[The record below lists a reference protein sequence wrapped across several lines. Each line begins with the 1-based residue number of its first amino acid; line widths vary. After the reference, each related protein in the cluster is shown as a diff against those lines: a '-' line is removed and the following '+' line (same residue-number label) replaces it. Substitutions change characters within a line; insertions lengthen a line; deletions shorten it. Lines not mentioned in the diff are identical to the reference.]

1 LESGSR
7 GHEYFLL
14 KMMKEEVTMELK
26 DEVAIV
32 TGGGFG
38 IGEADSYRL
47 AKAGAMVAVVDINLE
62 SAKRVVDKITTQGGN
77 ALAIRTDVCSSTEVK
92 KMVQEVVD
100 KYGKVDILVNNVGV
114 SPKGP
119 KGEGLR
125 TWLISDEEWDYTLRV
140 NLTSAFYCTRE
151 VIPHMMKQKSGRIV
165 LMSSGVGKTGAGGGT
180 AIAPYGAAK
189 AGIINLTF
197 TLARELVSYNIRVN
211 SVSPGMVEGT
221 LMRASASPESNERAR
236 QRLPMKRFCRPEEI
250 AEAVY
255 FLVSPASSYI
265 TGEVLDVNGGDLM
278 D

>member
-1 LESGSR
+1 
-7 GHEYFLL
+7 
-14 KMMKEEVTMELK
+14 MELK
-26 DEVAIV
+26 NEVAIV

-38 IGEADSYRL
+38 IGEAVCYRL
-47 AKAGAMVAVVDINLE
+47 AREGAAIGVADISPD
-62 SAKRVVDKITTQGGN
+62 SAKRVADQIVGQGGK
-77 ALAIRTDVCSSTEVK
+77 ALAIKTDVCSSAEVK
-92 KMVQEVVD
+92 NMVKQVAD
-100 KYGKVDILVNNVGV
+100 KFGRVDILVNNVGV

-140 NLTSAFYCTRE
+140 NLASAFYCTRE
-151 VIPHMMKQKSGRIV
+151 VIPHMINQKSGKIV
-165 LMSSGVGKTGAGGGT
+165 LMSSSVGKQGAGGGT
-180 AIAPYGAAK
+180 AIAPYGASK

-221 LMRASASPESNERAR
+221 MMRASASPESNERAI
-236 QRLPMKRFCRPEEI
+236 QKLPMKRFGKPSEL

-255 FLVSPASSYI
+255 FLVSPAASYI
-265 TGEVLDVNGGDLM
+265 TGEILDCNGGQLM